1 MTSFHA
7 DMMEY
12 KKQLKK
18 GAVRNAYRGLLEY
31 MQALRTTFQNKY
43 PGIAVAGSLYFG
55 YMDMTYFALFP
66 PALKERK
73 LKIAVVFLHETCT
86 FELWLA
92 AANKQVQSKYWRAIE
107 QSGWNK
113 YRLAPSVQGADAIVE
128 HIVAAEPNFDDLPAL
143 TKQIERAARR
153 FIDDVERFL
162 TDRQI

>member
-1 MTSFHA
+1 MPSMNA
-7 DMMEY
+7 LVQEY
-12 KKQLKK
+12 TQQLSK
-18 GAVRNAYRGLLEY
+18 GVIQKAYRGI
-31 MQALRTTFQNKY
+31 MAFMSDLRSELCQNH
-43 PGIAVAGSLYFG
+43 PDFSVTGLYFG

-66 PALKERK
+66 PALKDRK
-73 LKIAVVFLHETCT
+73 LKIAVVFLHESCR